1 MKRRRSQRGFTLIEL
16 MVALIVSSLLVG
28 MILSIFLR
36 MSLAYRGQQQVAN
49 VQSVL
54 AGARQMIEFDAKHAG
69 LGMTKGFRLPATAN
83 NWNAPVQV
91 INNTVAPD
99 ELRIYFADLTVQS
112 YVTTI
117 APGFTSATVDD
128 PAGFAIND
136 VVVLSSADI
145 SVVNPLAPGVDANL
159 AIQDTCVLQISNITQ
174 PGGVWTVDFSLLPPY
189 GQGPT
194 NSHCPAM
201 GNAMMYKFVGRAYRI
216 DQSRP
221 VDGVLQ
227 LSPSGA
233 ILPNDWQDLAY
244 GFTDLQVATQFFDDD
259 AVDTADPDADPKREW
274 YSSEGQEALT
284 SPAVNLTPVI
294 QMTISLVSRTDR
306 DVEGIATAA
315 TPELRV
321 SSNVLHNTLGDRA
334 AETLPHATDLA
345 LQGNRIYRYTTF
357 GVDFRNMAVGR

>member
-1 MKRRRSQRGFTLIEL
+1 VKRRRSQRGFTLIEL
-16 MVALIVSSLLVG
+16 MVALVISSLLVG

-69 LGMTKGFRLPATAN
+69 LGMTKGFRLPATGL
-83 NWNAPVQV
+83 NWNAPVRV
-91 INNTVAPD
+91 INNTTAPD
-99 ELRIYFADLTVQS
+99 EVRFYYADLTTQS
-112 YVTTI
+112 YVLSVV
-117 APGFTSATVDD
+117 AGFIQATVDD
-128 PAGFAIND
+128 PTGFVIGD

-145 SVVNPLAPGVDANL
+145 SIANPLAPGVDANL
-159 AIQDTCVLQISNITQ
+159 SIHETCVLEITNITQ
-174 PGGVWTVDFSLLPPY
+174 PLGVWTIDFSTVAPY
-189 GQGPT
+189 GQAPL
-194 NSHCPAM
+194 NNHCPAM
-201 GNAMMYKFVGRAYRI
+201 VNAMMYKMVGRAYRI
-216 DQSRP
+216 DPLRP

-233 ILPNDWQDLAY
+233 LVANDWQDLAY
-244 GFTDLQVATQFFDDD
+244 GFTDLQVATQFFDND
-259 AVDTADPDADPKREW
+259 ASDSTDPDADPLREW
-274 YSSEGQEALT
+274 YSGETQETLT
-284 SPAVNLTPVI
+284 DAAANLFPVI

-321 SSNVLHNTLGDRA
+321 STNVNNNTLGDRA
-334 AETLPHATDLA
+334 SETLPHATDLA